1 MKAYL
6 LLDKCYKIMGRKP
19 KKNNKTESTVKKT
32 KKAVKEAPVVEEVI
46 TETVDFQEQE
56 KERLTE
62 WAAENSLDKVKENFD
77 QVEAEISAPAVEEHT
92 ETETTEVEPELE
104 SAVVENV
111 ENVAVE
117 EPVKPVNKPKKHIPT
132 TQEMF
137 GYQWMGQI
145 YDY

>member
-1 MKAYL
+1 
-6 LLDKCYKIMGRKP
+6 MGRKP
-19 KKNNKTESTVKKT
+19 KKSNKDEAVVKTK
-32 KKAVKEAPVVEEVI
+32 KKAVKETVAVEEVV
-46 TETVDFQEQE
+46 TETVDVQEQE
-56 KERLTE
+56 KESLTA
-62 WAAENSLDKVKENFD
+62 WAAENSLDKVKEILD
-77 QVEAEISAPAVEEHT
+77 QVEAEISTPAVEEHT
-92 ETETTEVEPELE
+92 ETETTETEPKLE

-117 EPVKPVNKPKKHIPT
+117 EPAKPVNKPKKRIPT

>member
-1 MKAYL
+1 
-6 LLDKCYKIMGRKP
+6 MGRKP
-19 KKNNKTESTVKKT
+19 KKSNKDEEVVKT
-32 KKAVKEAPVVEEVI
+32 KKKTVKEKPVVEEVA

-56 KERLTE
+56 KERLIE
-62 WAAENSLDKVKENFD
+62 WAEENSFDKVNNV
-77 QVEAEISAPAVEEHT
+77 VELLESEISEPAVEEAVEEHT
-92 ETETTEVEPELE
+92 ETETTEAEPKLE

-111 ENVAVE
+111 ENVAE
-117 EPVKPVNKPKKHIPT
+117 EPAKPVNKPKKHIPT

>member
-1 MKAYL
+1 
-6 LLDKCYKIMGRKP
+6 MGRKP
-19 KKNNKTESTVKKT
+19 KKNNKDEAVVKTK
-32 KKAVKEAPVVEEVI
+32 KKAVKETPVVEEVS

-56 KERLTE
+56 KERLTA
-62 WAAENSLDKVKENFD
+62 WAEENSLDKVKEILD
-77 QVEAEISAPAVEEHT
+77 QVEAEISAQAVEEHT
-92 ETETTEVEPELE
+92 ETETTEAEPELE

-111 ENVAVE
+111 ENVAE
-117 EPVKPVNKPKKHIPT
+117 EPVKPVNKPKKRIPT